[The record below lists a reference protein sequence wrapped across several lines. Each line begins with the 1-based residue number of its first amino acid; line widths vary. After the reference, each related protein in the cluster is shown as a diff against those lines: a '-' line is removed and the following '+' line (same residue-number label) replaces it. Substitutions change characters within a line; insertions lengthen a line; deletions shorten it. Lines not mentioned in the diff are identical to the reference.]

1 MIQDDIIKE
10 LQYIPETKLTEL
22 FDIIHSFRL
31 RFNNE
36 IQKQPTEDDELKIDV
51 QACLQAFKKIE
62 SGDRSELIEIGDI
75 DDYIEKLRHEIN

>member
-31 RFNNE
+31 RFNNVNQYRYMRNWKM
-36 IQKQPTEDDELKIDV
+36 II
-51 QACLQAFKKIE
+51 
-62 SGDRSELIEIGDI
+62 
-75 DDYIEKLRHEIN
+75 